1 MVTEIIIDTRE
12 GPFTCLLVDQHR
24 ADRFII
30 AVVWNHLRVFTSKV
44 VIIVRLPINLGAR
57 GVSWKII
64 DAGLL
69 NKGGVGTATI
79 ADGPT
84 VIILPD
90 RPGER
95 SEQDLAELH
104 VVNAHPITAI
114 IRIII
119 DSSKADDVV
128 KTGPY
133 LRVHLCNSKRR
144 GMNRLVE
151 LIDSDDDLRLHL
163 HIIEIHFNT
172 VAGIPFIV
180 LKIQSIKADSKLIR
194 WLKR

>member
-1 MVTEIIIDTRE
+1 
-12 GPFTCLLVDQHR
+12 
-24 ADRFII
+24 
-30 AVVWNHLRVFTSKV
+30 S
-44 VIIVRLPINLGAR
+44 
-57 GVSWKII
+57 
-64 DAGLL
+64 
-69 NKGGVGTATI
+69 GVGTATI
-79 ADGPT
+79 AGGPT
-84 VIILPD
+84 VIIHPN

-104 VVNAHPITAI
+104 VVEAHPITAI
-114 IRIII
+114 ILTII

-151 LIDSDDDLRLHL
+151 FIDPDDDLRLHL
-163 HIIEIHFNT
+163 YVIEIHFNT
-172 VAGIPFIV
+172 VAWIPFVI
-180 LKIQSIKADSKLIR
+180 LKIQSFKADSKLIR